1 MSGDV
6 GAREAAPGDAVGR
19 AAAAADTKRDAAAGR
34 GAAPAGAARD
44 EPAPSALAP
53 TASMASSRAT
63 GATDARPR
71 REPAPSPSAPTA
83 GTPLLSVVIP
93 TYNHAALLAAA
104 LDCLAAQTL
113 PHTAFEVVVADDGS
127 TDTTPAVLAAAATR
141 LPLRVVR
148 LPVNRGRAAARNAAL
163 RAARAP
169 LVMFTDSDVLVRPDF
184 LARHLALHRA
194 AGRPVVGRGPVV
206 FVPRPELPA
215 RLPLV
220 RSSPAFL
227 DTANASVPRQ
237 AVFDAGLFDEG
248 FRAYGWEDV
257 DLGLRL
263 QALGLPRVFAPEA
276 VAFHVQPPPVPETL
290 AAALAREEER
300 ARTAVYLL
308 RKHPGWRTRV
318 LVQDTPVQRAVHFM
332 MAAGGLVPA
341 ADALRVAR
349 WLRARGL
356 TTLAFLVTRGPLN
369 RHYLRALDRY
379 RRVEPAGAD
388 DAGR

>member
-1 MSGDV
+1 MRCS
-6 GAREAAPGDAVGR
+6 ATSPREAALGETGTPWEAI
-19 AAAAADTKRDAAAGR
+19 
-34 GAAPAGAARD
+34 
-44 EPAPSALAP
+44 PS
-53 TASMASSRAT
+53 T
-63 GATDARPR
+63 
-71 REPAPSPSAPTA
+71 

-93 TYNHAALLAAA
+93 TYNHAPLLAAA

-113 PHTAFEVVVADDGS
+113 PRAAFEVVVADDGS
-127 TDTTPAVLAAAATR
+127 TDATPAVLAAAAAR

-148 LPVNRGRAAARNAAL
+148 LATNRGRAAARNAAL

-169 LVMFTDSDVLVRPDF
+169 LAVFIDSDVLVRPDF
-184 LARHLALHRA
+184 LARHLALHRTA
-194 AGRPVVGRGPVV
+194 HRPVVGRGPVV
-206 FVPRPELPA
+206 FVPRPEVPA
-215 RLPLV
+215 RLPVV

-263 QALGLPRVFAPEA
+263 RALGLPRVFAPEA
-276 VAFHVQPPPVPETL
+276 VAFHVQPPPLPETL

-308 RKHPGWRTRV
+308 RKHPGWRTRL
-318 LVQDTPVQRAVHFM
+318 LVQDTPVQRAVHFA
-332 MAAGGLVPA
+332 MAAGGLLPA
-341 ADALRVAR
+341 DDALRLAR
-349 WLRARGL
+349 WLRGRGL
-356 TTLAFLVTRGPLN
+356 ATLAFLVARGALN

-379 RRVEPAGAD
+379 RRAAPAGAGDAASD
-388 DAGR
+388 DTVAG